1 MLCSAGSGEWNERY
15 ILIKKNYWLMYTVG
29 LKSTY
34 ADSFDKPDYEVRRAS
49 QGSVFFDRLVLFMR

>member
-1 MLCSAGSGEWNERY
+1 
-15 ILIKKNYWLMYTVG
+15 MYTVG

-34 ADSFDKPDYEVRRAS
+34 ADSFDKPDYEVRRAY